1 MKDIKT
7 LLNEA
12 NSNDNKTELTEDNLL
27 AILSMA
33 ACMVDDDCPYED
45 MLKDNKLNP
54 TLSENQ
60 VYSYAK
66 FLLNDKRA
74 QKLLNSLS

>member
-12 NSNDNKTELTEDNLL
+12 NASENKNELTEDNLL
-27 AILSMA
+27 AILSMTV
-33 ACMVDDDCPYED
+33 CILDDSRSYSLE
-45 MLKDNKLNP
+45 LQANKVKP
-54 TLSENQ
+54 TLEEKQ

-74 QKLLNSLS
+74 QNLLKDLY